1 MCVVYIPVR
10 CASMSSPCLGTRIAR
25 AYAGYVMHLWQGE
38 YPLPGEGGSNPVTA
52 ENWGLWKV
60 QGTRYKESLPL
71 YLVPCTLCLVS
82 SQDVLHDWH
91 PQFYVTSRIPNV
103 YRVIPLLMIL
113 VLLLQGCAAPV
124 IVAGAATGVAVANDR
139 RTPSTI
145 VDDQAI
151 EIKIANAIGADK
163 EIAEQSHIAVVSYNH
178 VVLLLGQTPDKRLR
192 ARAAD
197 IARKVEKVKRVH
209 NEITIG
215 LPTPYA
221 VRNNDAWLT
230 AKVKTRLLKEKN
242 LSSLHVKV
250 VTENGVTYLMGWVS
264 RAEGEQIAR
273 VVQQVKGIKA
283 VVKVFEYSD

>member
-1 MCVVYIPVR
+1 M
-10 CASMSSPCLGTRIAR
+10 
-25 AYAGYVMHLWQGE
+25 
-38 YPLPGEGGSNPVTA
+38 
-52 ENWGLWKV
+52 
-60 QGTRYKESLPL
+60 
-71 YLVPCTLCLVS
+71 
-82 SQDVLHDWH
+82 
-91 PQFYVTSRIPNV
+91 